1 MSSALELLWD
11 KHLKGEFETK
21 DVEAT
26 LATMVDDAC
35 GNHLPVNTGGR
46 GQDALRALLIVNMN
60 ALRHRPP
67 TSWPPGP
74 VT

>member
-26 LATMVDDAC
+26 LATMVDDAY
-35 GNHLPVNTGGR
+35 GDHMPVNTGGL
-46 GQDALRALLIVNMN
+46 GKDALRALLLGNIN
-60 ALRHRPP
+60 ARRQRWPPSRPP
-67 TSWPPGP
+67 AP
-74 VT
+74 